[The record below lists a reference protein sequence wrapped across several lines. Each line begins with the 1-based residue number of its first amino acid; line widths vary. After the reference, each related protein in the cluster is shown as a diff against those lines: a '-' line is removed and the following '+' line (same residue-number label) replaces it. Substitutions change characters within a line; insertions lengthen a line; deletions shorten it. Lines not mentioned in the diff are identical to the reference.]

1 MNLQCGHKADC
12 DLDTICPECGRS
24 FLTRPYIPYLLIAGI
39 LLVIYYLRPYSFKDL
54 ISLVFWIVSWFIF
67 TIILRKRPNELRISL
82 MLIIPTMVIWAVTR
96 ENPPYY
102 FIRIDRILFV
112 ASIILI
118 SIPIVGSIS
127 LGFQDAVHM
136 NKLNKGSYWIV
147 LSVFISLGL
156 TLLYYSFPTI
166 IDLIPFPDIKNVL
179 NNVYYYLEII
189 YKYRS
194 ALVTIVLGLVTVISI
209 SVSLIKELKVKSFN
223 IPNTQSQSNSSPF
236 NVIVKSIENLS
247 IIILGAFRTA
257 GDLVR
262 QILVIIFEEVFAL
275 IRDTFI
281 RTVLIILRLVRTSII
296 ISLAIFLYNSVDNIA
311 DFIQLLWNSES
322 FWTTSFTGW
331 LSFLIDCTVFFI
343 IIWLMSMI
351 TYRKWKE
358 FNSQSF
364 SLSRSFLSF
373 FGSKREVLIAYRSIT
388 ISTIMYLF
396 FFTLAVL
403 ATWLIINPVYYLFNL
418 KYSDPFGFLFAFS
431 VGSIILFGIIKLVF
445 KKSIQNKQ

>member
-24 FLTRPYIPYLLIAGI
+24 FLTRPYIPYLFISGI

-54 ISLVFWIVSWFIF
+54 ISPVFWIVSWFVL
-67 TIILRKRPNELRISL
+67 TIILRKRPNELSKAL
-82 MLIIPTMVIWAVTR
+82 MLIIPTMLIWAITR
-96 ENPPYY
+96 ENPPHY
-102 FIRIDRILFV
+102 FIGIDRILFI

-136 NKLNKGSYWIV
+136 SKLNKGSYWIV

-166 IDLIPFPDIKNVL
+166 IDLIPFPDIRDVL
-179 NNVYYYLEII
+179 DNVYYYLEII

-194 ALVTIVLGLVTVISI
+194 ALVAIVLGLVTVISI

-223 IPNTQSQSNSSPF
+223 IPNTQSQSNASPF
-236 NVIVKSIENLS
+236 SVIVKSIENLS
-247 IIILGAFRTA
+247 IIFLGAIRTA

-275 IRDTFI
+275 IRDTFM
-281 RTVLIILRLVRTSII
+281 RTVLIILRLVRTTII
-296 ISLAIFLYNSVDNIA
+296 IILSIFLYNSIDNIV
-311 DFIQLLWNSES
+311 DLIQMLWNSES

-331 LSFLIDCTVFFI
+331 FFFLINCIVFFV

-358 FNSQSF
+358 FNGQSF
-364 SLSRSFLSF
+364 SLSRAFASF

-388 ISTIMYLF
+388 ISTIMHLF
-396 FFTLAVL
+396 FFTLAFL
-403 ATWLIINPVYYLFNL
+403 ATWLIINPVHYLFNL
-418 KYSDPFGFLFAFS
+418 KYPEPLGFLFAFS
-431 VGSIILFGIIKLVF
+431 IGLIILFGIIKLIF
-445 KKSIQNKQ
+445 NKAIQKK